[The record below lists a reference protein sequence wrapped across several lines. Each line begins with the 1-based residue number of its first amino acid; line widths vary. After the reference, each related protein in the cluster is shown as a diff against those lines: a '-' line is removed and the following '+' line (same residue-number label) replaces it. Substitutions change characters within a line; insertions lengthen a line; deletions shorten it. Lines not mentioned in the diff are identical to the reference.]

1 MGWITIANMRRK
13 IMADK
18 LPNDTPEGK
27 FELAIRVLG
36 NELIAM
42 KMVVDD
48 FKMKW
53 VLIGLIAMIA
63 ILWGASAFGPD
74 LVNAFKGE

>member
-1 MGWITIANMRRK
+1 
-13 IMADK
+13 MADK

-63 ILWGASAFGPD
+63 SLWGASAFGPD

>member
-1 MGWITIANMRRK
+1 M
-13 IMADK
+13 MADNDK
-18 LPNDTPEGK
+18 LPNDMPEGK
-27 FELAIRVLG
+27 FEVAIRILG

-53 VLIGLIAMIA
+53 VVIGLIAMVA
-63 ILWGASAFGPD
+63 ILWGASEFGPAI
-74 LVNAFKGE
+74 VNTFGVG